1 MASAVPSGD
10 GRVIAIAQGGSVK
23 AYDGQMI
30 DRPVVIR
37 AQAILSRGSEG
48 IWSDHADLD
57 NRPAF

>member
-1 MASAVPSGD
+1 MRWA
-10 GRVIAIAQGGSVK
+10 REVIAIAQGGSVK